1 MYKAKIMN
9 TFYIHHHEYISCTLY
24 DPMSNV
30 CEHMSSVVLKALFSS
45 QTRVKL
51 LSTFL
56 LHPEREYFIRELTR
70 LLGEQINSIR
80 RELENLRR
88 IGLVKAR
95 HKNRKKYYRI
105 DPEFSLFQEL
115 RGIFAKEIQAES
127 PFIASLRKLPGAE
140 LVLLAGTF
148 TGTESKVD
156 LLVVGNVKKE
166 LVEALLM
173 HDNQMK
179 HVKYS
184 IFSQADF
191 LYRLSLKD
199 RFILEIL
206 NDPRHL
212 IVLNSLEK
220 QIDEARGRK

>member
-1 MYKAKIMN
+1 MFVN
-9 TFYIHHHEYISCTLY
+9 
-24 DPMSNV
+24 
-30 CEHMSSVVLKALFSS
+30 MSSVVLKALFSS

-56 LHPEREYFIRELTR
+56 LHPEQEYFIRELTR

-105 DPEFSLFQEL
+105 DADFALFADL
-115 RGIFAKEIQAES
+115 RNIFTKEIQAES
-127 PFIASLRKLPGAE
+127 PVVASLKKLSNVQ
-140 LVLLAGTF
+140 LVLLAGIF

-156 LLVVGNVKKE
+156 LLIVGTVKKE
-166 LVEALLM
+166 ILEALLLQ
-173 HDNQMK
+173 DPSLKN
-179 HVKYS
+179 VKYS
-184 IFSQADF
+184 IFSEADF

-199 RFILEIL
+199 RFILEIV
-206 NDPRHL
+206 NDPRNL
-212 IVLNSLEK
+212 IVLNTMQK
-220 QIDEARGRK
+220 QIDDARGKR

>member
-1 MYKAKIMN
+1 MFVN
-9 TFYIHHHEYISCTLY
+9 
-24 DPMSNV
+24 
-30 CEHMSSVVLKALFSS
+30 MSSVALKALFSS

-56 LHPEREYFIRELTR
+56 LHPEQEYFIRELTR

-105 DPEFSLFQEL
+105 DAEFSLFTDL
-115 RGIFAKEIQAES
+115 RSIFAKEIQAES
-127 PFIASLRKLPGAE
+127 PFIASLKKLSGAD
-140 LVLLAGTF
+140 LILLAGTF

-156 LLVVGNVKKE
+156 LLIVGTVKKE
-166 LVEALLM
+166 ILEALLLQ
-173 HDNQMK
+173 DQQLKN
-179 HVKYS
+179 VKYS
-184 IFSQADF
+184 IFSEADF

-212 IVLNSLEK
+212 IVLNTMQKE
-220 QIDEARGRK
+220 IDEARGKK